1 MKVSYVVG
9 GVVAVAAIVIVAVVL
24 SHKSPCN
31 AGVCKVTVTV
41 QDCAGGGITA
51 SPDPVKVP
59 TANNIEWTIDTDGF
73 LFTTTGITVQGT
85 GFTNDPGQTGNGKK
99 FIIHDA
105 YSDSRPEIKYTI
117 QVHPSSSSTA
127 CKIKDPLISHQ

>member
-9 GVVAVAAIVIVAVVL
+9 GVAAVAAIVIVAVVL

-85 GFTNDPGQTGNGKK
+85 ASPTILARPATARNSSFMMPTR
-99 FIIHDA
+99 IHVQK
-105 YSDSRPEIKYTI
+105 SNTPSRCIRAAVARHARSRI
-117 QVHPSSSSTA
+117 H
-127 CKIKDPLISHQ
+127 

>member
-9 GVVAVAAIVIVAVVL
+9 GVAAVAAIVIVAVVL

-85 GFTNDPGQTGNGKK
+85 GFTNDPGQTGNGKT
-99 FIIHDA
+99 HGPQL
-105 YSDSRPEIKYTI
+105 RPPALRIRTARRHARPIRSGLSEIQT
-117 QVHPSSSSTA
+117 
-127 CKIKDPLISHQ
+127 